1 MAHST
6 LQYQNI
12 MLDMTCADSLDA
24 GREQDEVYYVYMPL
38 LRLYSPLYIYDFIY
52 CILEINSPHTRLY
65 V

>member
-24 GREQDEVYYVYMPL
+24 GKEQDEVYYVYMPL
-38 LRLYSPLYIYDFIY
+38 LRLYSPLCIYM
-52 CILEINSPHTRLY
+52 ILYT
-65 V
+65 VF